1 MPHKH
6 SIDPNLGAGR
16 NGAKK
21 QFARMVARVLFQGL
35 PIDEFGPLNGWSEQ
49 MRGFVLIP
57 SCRVQRK
64 RRRLRAAAGR
74 GGGRCRTG
82 GFSGG
87 LSAGATGR
95 EAQKKRQ
102 SERKKGKWSWGGG
115 G

>member
-57 SCRVQRK
+57 SRRVQRK

-82 GFSGG
+82 AFTGG
-87 LSAGATGR
+87 LSPGATGR
-95 EAQKKRQ
+95 DAQEKRQ
-102 SERKKGKWSWGGG
+102 KERNEEKWICG
-115 G
+115 